1 MRSGPTQVTAGSAD
15 GAAADSGALAMPSA
29 AGGAPTSSRGWGAAS
44 ANAAGCNCKSGS
56 SSAIKPLDMAGAGAS
71 GSS

>member
-29 AGGAPTSSRGWGAAS
+29 AG
-44 ANAAGCNCKSGS
+44 CNCKSGS
-56 SSAIKPLDMAGAGAS
+56 SSAIKPLDTAGAGAS

>member
-1 MRSGPTQVTAGSAD
+1 MYSGVLMRSGPTQVTAGSAD

-29 AGGAPTSSRGWGAAS
+29 AG
-44 ANAAGCNCKSGS
+44 CNCKSGS
-56 SSAIKPLDMAGAGAS
+56 SSAIKPLDTAGAGAS